1 MKRPLTF
8 ILLCGLVT
16 TSSATVAS
24 PAHHWSERFGNAST
38 DQTSYSVAV
47 DGTGNALIA
56 GGFLGSAD
64 FGDGNLTSLGGTDI
78 FLASFDNGGAPL
90 WSKRFGDVNPN
101 QIAYALATDAAN
113 NVLMAGSFW
122 GTVNFGGSPLTTVG
136 GDDIFLAKFDADGD
150 HVWSMSFGNASTD
163 QIARSIAIG
172 PANTIIVAGWFL
184 GTVNFGGGNL
194 TSSGGVD
201 IFVAKF
207 EADGDHVWSKKF
219 GGLEDQR
226 LECVAVDGSGN
237 VVVTGYYDG
246 TVDFGGGQLPST
258 AENDIFLAKLN
269 ASGNHVWSQRFGSTN
284 NQTGES
290 VAIDASGNVIT
301 AGHFESTVDFGGSTL
316 NSLGGDDVYLAKFE
330 PDGDHIWSKGFGSAG
345 DQTAKAVAV
354 DALGIVLTGY
364 YASTIDFGGSTLNN
378 AGGLEIFVA
387 RFNPSGVHIWSDGF
401 GGTTDQQAEAVA
413 IDGSGN
419 IALGG
424 YFFSTLDFGGGNLT
438 SAGGSD
444 IFLALLGDEPPFPV
458 FITNFAAH
466 AAGDAGNAVRVSWHI
481 TNDEAMESYELY
493 RRDPGATY
501 ARVVAT
507 GPAQSGTHSLVDD
520 QVTAGTTYTYSLLVR
535 TTDGDVFQ
543 SPEATVR
550 TPVPMAHLGQNYPNP
565 FAAQTEFEYTL
576 ETRATVHIAVY
587 DARGRRV
594 ASLVNETQD
603 GGRHVASWNGKDEAG
618 RAVPSGVYFYRLEG
632 AGAVPA
638 RRLLLIR

>member
-1 MKRPLTF
+1 MKHPLTLV
-8 ILLCGLVT
+8 LLGSLAA
-16 TSSATVAS
+16 TSSVTMAS
-24 PAHHWSERFGNAST
+24 PAHHWSQRFGDAST

-47 DGTGNALIA
+47 DGTGNVLIA
-56 GGFLGSAD
+56 GGFLGNANFGGSTLMSA
-64 FGDGNLTSLGGTDI
+64 GGTDI
-78 FLASFDNGGAPL
+78 FLASFDNDGAPR
-90 WSKRFGDVNPN
+90 WSKRFGDNQPN
-101 QIAYALATDAAN
+101 QIAYAVATDAAD
-113 NVLMAGSFW
+113 NVLVAGSFW
-122 GTVNFGGSPLTTVG
+122 GTVNFGGSNLTTVG
-136 GDDIFLAKFDADGD
+136 GDDIFLAKFDANGND
-150 HVWSMSFGNASTD
+150 VWSMSFGNASTD
-163 QIARSIAIG
+163 QIARSVAIG

-184 GTVNFGGGNL
+184 GTVNFGGSNL

-207 EADGDHVWSKKF
+207 DADGDHVWSKKF

-226 LECVAVDGSGN
+226 LESVAVDGSGN

-301 AGHFESTVDFGGSTL
+301 AGHFESTVDFGGLTL
-316 NSLGGDDVYLAKFE
+316 NAVGGEDVYLAKFDE
-330 PDGDHIWSKGFGSAG
+330 DGDHLWSKGFGSSG

-354 DALGIVLTGY
+354 DALGIVLSGY
-364 YASTIDFGGSTLNN
+364 YASTIDFGGNTLNN
-378 AGGLEIFVA
+378 AGGLDIFVA

-413 IDGSGN
+413 IDDNGN

-458 FITNFAAH
+458 FITNFGAH
-466 AAGDAGNAVRVSWHI
+466 VAGDAGYAVRVQWDLRS
-481 TNDEAMESYELY
+481 DEAMENYQLY
-493 RRDPGATY
+493 RRDPGAAY
-501 ARVVAT
+501 AHVVAS
-507 GPAQSGTHSLVDD
+507 GPAQPGTHSFVDD
-520 QVTAGTTYTYSLLVR
+520 QVTAGSTYTYSLLVR

-594 ASLVNETQD
+594 ASLVNEAQE

-632 AGAVPA
+632 AGAFPA
-638 RRLLLIR
+638 RRMLIVR